1 LPAELVPDHALLRV
15 EQGFTDDE
23 VSLVHVL

>member
-1 LPAELVPDHALLRV
+1 LPAELVTDHALLRI
-15 EQGFTDDE
+15 EQGFTDEE